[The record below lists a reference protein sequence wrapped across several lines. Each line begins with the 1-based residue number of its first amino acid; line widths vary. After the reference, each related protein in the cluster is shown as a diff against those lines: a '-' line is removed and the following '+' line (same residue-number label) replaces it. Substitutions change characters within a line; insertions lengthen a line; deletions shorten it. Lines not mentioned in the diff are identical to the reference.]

1 MTEADFLPGGVEG
14 QARAWLRRMLP
25 AAWLVEALVDR
36 PPLDVSVVLT
46 ADGEPV
52 GVRFAVLLHEADA
65 LERREGAVIVPGLE
79 VQALEEAA
87 GYPDPVLLLAYD
99 REQAAGYWLWLKPW
113 LEAARDEGWEA
124 LSTVEVAIPEDNAF
138 DADAVRR
145 IVADLGADEHVLERW
160 PPAEGQPEEEA
171 EEAWEAAEEAE
182 APAEVLEQPSAA
194 WPEPEAGEVAVPVEE
209 AEAEG
214 PYAEGVTL
222 PESELPPVEVVAEE
236 EAEGPGEQAAVE
248 EAVAEEPAPP
258 AEEEAAEPL
267 EIDFKLHAPLPVVE
281 AAHYLRYGRAGARR
295 YGTQPEEA
303 VPEPGTAEPLPVT
316 LSWQD
321 AEGAEL
327 LTIPHVPLHQAQV
340 EEDSVVWMGQDLS
353 YGLQLAWVWDFY
365 RMLSFVYMK
374 IRLSPSPTAE
384 QAALKEALLALSA
397 DDVLLLR
404 ADLPAGGLEQR
415 HVVTPELLAERDSRL
430 SEPGQQ
436 D

>member
-52 GVRFAVLLHEADA
+52 GTGFAVLIHEADA
-65 LERREGAVIVPGLE
+65 LERREEAVIVPGLE

-99 REQAAGYWLWLKPW
+99 RGQAAGYWLWLKPW
-113 LEAARDEGWEA
+113 IEAARDEGWEA
-124 LSTVEVAIPEDNAF
+124 LSTVEVTIPEDNAF

-145 IVADLGADEHVLERW
+145 IVADLGADERALEGW
-160 PPAEGQPEEEA
+160 PPAEGQPEEA
-171 EEAWEAAEEAE
+171 VGSAEEAE
-182 APAEVLEQPSAA
+182 APAEALEQPSAA
-194 WPEPEAGEVAVPVEE
+194 WPEPEAGEMAAPVEE
-209 AEAEG
+209 VEE

-222 PESELPPVEVVAEE
+222 LEGELPPAEVMAEE
-236 EAEGPGEQAAVE
+236 EAEGPGEQAAAE

-267 EIDFKLHAPLPVVE
+267 EIAFKLHAPLPVVE

-295 YGTQPEEA
+295 YGAQPEEA
-303 VPEPGTAEPLPVT
+303 APEPGTAEPLPVT

-321 AEGAEL
+321 ADGAEL

-340 EEDSVVWMGQDLS
+340 EEDSVVWMGQDRS

-415 HVVTPELLAERDSRL
+415 HVVTPELLAERDSRF
-430 SEPGQQ
+430 SEPGRQ